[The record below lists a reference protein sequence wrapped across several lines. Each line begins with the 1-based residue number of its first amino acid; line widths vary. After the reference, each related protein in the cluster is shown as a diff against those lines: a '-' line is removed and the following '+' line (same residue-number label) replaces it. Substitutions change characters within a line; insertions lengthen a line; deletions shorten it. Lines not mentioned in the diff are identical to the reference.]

1 MTDRVFPIEYAPG
14 STPLDPDELLG
25 LIPDYIS
32 TQGELNTLEQSNIL
46 EAKTWI
52 FGRKHKNILTDTFM
66 IDLHKRMFKDV
77 WKWAGRYRTSDKSIG
92 VHWQQISVQMNLLM
106 SDAQYWIENQVYSWD
121 EIGARFHHKLVAIH
135 AFPNGN
141 GRHARLATEVV
152 LAASGQEIFTWGSK
166 TYSESLDQISKLR
179 SEYIAALREADQRKF
194 RKLIEFVRK

>member
-1 MTDRVFPIEYAPG
+1 MTDKRFPIEYAPG

-52 FGRKHKNILTDTFM
+52 FNKKPKNILTDTFM

-92 VHWQQISVQMNLLM
+92 VHWQQISVQMKLLM
-106 SDAQYWIENQVYSWD
+106 SDAQYWIENRVYSWD
-121 EIGARFHHKLVAIH
+121 EIGARFHHRLVAIH

-141 GRHARLATEVV
+141 GRHARLATEAV
-152 LAASGQEIFTWGSK
+152 LAANAQAIFTWGSK
-166 TYSESLDQISKLR
+166 TYRENLDQVSALR
-179 SEYIAALREADQRKF
+179 TEYIEALREADQRRF
-194 RKLIEFVRK
+194 QKLIEFVRK